1 MAQVKQAAVG
11 FRVHSGWAAM
21 VAVALEKSGPVVLCR
36 ERPHLVKI
44 FNYSYRQPYHTA
56 EKMPLGEARAFISQ
70 VRAEA
75 RGLARSAMQRM
86 QARVREAGY
95 DLSHCG
101 ALAASGRAL
110 PKLEE
115 ILAAHPLIHTADGEL
130 FREALLHASER
141 SGLKTQR
148 IKEKE
153 LLETAKKT
161 LHEEPAALLRRTT
174 EMGKAF
180 GSPWSQD
187 EKFATLAAW
196 LALTSHNR
204 TGLQGSQKSEERKKP
219 NTESTEA
226 EAQRSLRRAVLS
238 SGRARSRGDVKRLV

>member
-1 MAQVKQAAVG
+1 MKKAAVG

-21 VAVALEKSGPVVLCR
+21 VAVALEKSGPVLLYR

-44 FNYSYRQPYHTA
+44 FSYSYRQPYHTA
-56 EKMPLGEARAFISQ
+56 AKMPLEEARTFISQ
-70 VRAEA
+70 VRDEA
-75 RGLARSAMQRM
+75 RGLARGALRRM

-95 DLSHCG
+95 HLSHCG

-110 PKLEE
+110 PNLEE

-130 FREALLHASER
+130 FREAILQASER
-141 SGLKTQR
+141 SGLKTER
-148 IKEKE
+148 VKEKE
-153 LLETAKKT
+153 LLETARKILRKQ
-161 LHEEPAALLRRTT
+161 PAALLRQTA

-196 LALTSHNR
+196 LALRS
-204 TGLQGSQKSEERKKP
+204 KSSRK
-219 NTESTEA
+219 
-226 EAQRSLRRAVLS
+226 RSGAT
-238 SGRARSRGDVKRLV
+238 